1 MKIQHILAVAILT
14 FSQIS
19 CDTTKKK
26 EAEKSVE
33 ETVVEEK
40 QEVDYTKL
48 GMEIALATKKELGKN
63 LKGAMKQGGPV
74 HALAFCNT
82 KAYSLTDS
90 MAVAHKAKIRR
101 VTDKTRNPNNK
112 ANDIELAH
120 IQTFKDLIANGE
132 KPKPILE
139 KKGETIHF
147 YAPIPTEAVC
157 LICHSDTKKLKP
169 SVLSTIK
176 KLYPEDLATGY
187 AINQIR
193 GIWSIE
199 MDVEK

>member
-1 MKIQHILAVAILT
+1 MKIQHIIAVAILT

-26 EAEKSVE
+26 EVEKPVE

-40 QEVDYTKL
+40 QEVDYAKL
-48 GMEIALATKKELGKN
+48 GMKIALATKKELGKN
-63 LKGAMKQGGPV
+63 LKGAMQTKGPE
-74 HALAFCNT
+74 HALTFCNT
-82 KAYSLTDS
+82 KANPITDS

-101 VTDKTRNPNNK
+101 VTDKSRNPNNK
-112 ANDIELAH
+112 ANNIELAH
-120 IQTFKDLIANGE
+120 IQTYKNLIANGE

-139 KKGETIHF
+139 KKEGTIHF
-147 YAPIPTEAVC
+147 YAPILTEGVC
-157 LICHSDTKKLKP
+157 LTCHGDTKKLKS

-187 AINQIR
+187 AVNQLR

-199 MDVEK
+199 MEAQK